1 MSNFLDLLLFNL
13 IFLRCSKYHHLAL
26 QLSCLA
32 LNDLFLLQEKR
43 TEKAGLLLD
52 TTDIIVKSS
61 ALNNNG
67 SIEVIK
73 TDQIG
78 NINWQSY
85 WKWVYHSNHGHCFGI
100 CLLT

>member
-1 MSNFLDLLLFNL
+1 MP
-13 IFLRCSKYHHLAL
+13 
-26 QLSCLA
+26 CLKW
-32 LNDLFLLQEKR
+32 NDHFSLQEKR

-52 TTDIIVKSS
+52 TTDIIVESS

-85 WKWVYHSNHGHCFGI
+85 
-100 CLLT
+100 